1 MTRFFDIFFSICALL
16 VLSPVLITCSI
27 ILKLTG
33 EGEIFYRQS
42 RVGIRQ
48 KQFELLKFA
57 TMLKDSPN
65 IGTGNITVQNDPR
78 VLPFGKFLRKTKINE
93 LPQLLNILFGEMS
106 IVGPRPLTP
115 ELFDIY
121 SEKEKEIISSVKPG
135 LSGYG
140 SLFFRDEQKYFV
152 DMSAQEAK
160 EFYRDYVQPYKA
172 KLEITYVRDKSLP
185 IYFCVI
191 CLTVVCVI
199 FPRATSTLKILT
211 FPTPPSQLQR

>member
-1 MTRFFDIFFSICALL
+1 MIRFIDIFLSLCALV
-16 VLSPVLITCSI
+16 VLSPVLITCSV

-33 EGEIFYRQS
+33 EGEVFYRQN

-48 KQFELLKFA
+48 KQFHLLKFA
-57 TMLKDSPN
+57 TMLKDSPKM
-65 IGTGNITVQNDPR
+65 GTGNITMQNDPR

-93 LPQLLNILFGEMS
+93 LPQLLHILCGDMS

-160 EFYRDYVQPYKA
+160 EFYTDYVQPYKA
-172 KLEITYVRDKSLP
+172 KLETTYVRDKSLP
-185 IYFCVI
+185 IYFSII

-199 FPRATSTLKILT
+199 FPSATFMLKILA